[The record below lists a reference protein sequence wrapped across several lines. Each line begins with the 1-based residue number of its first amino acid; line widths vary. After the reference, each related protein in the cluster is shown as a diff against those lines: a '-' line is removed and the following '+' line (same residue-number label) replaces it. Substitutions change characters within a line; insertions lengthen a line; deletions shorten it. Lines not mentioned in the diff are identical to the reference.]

1 MSGIFGVVAKKE
13 CNEDLYYGTDY
24 HSHLGTQFA
33 GLAIYGRELVRK
45 IHDIKGSQF
54 KAKFHEDYLKM
65 QGDKGI
71 GVISARD
78 EQPIVMNSKFGVFA
92 IVTNGYIDNADSLV
106 KELFKR
112 GRSFVEVAE
121 GKINFTE
128 LCAKMI
134 ISGKNIVD
142 GIEGFFSKIKG
153 SCSLLLLNKEG
164 IYACRDRLGL
174 TPLVIGKK
182 GNSWAVSTES
192 SAFLNL
198 GYKLVKYLEPGE
210 IVLISRTGLKI
221 KRKGAKTK
229 QICSFLWVYT
239 GFPASNYEALN
250 VETSRERCGAQLAK
264 DDNIKADMV
273 AGIPDSGTAHAI
285 GYSMESGVP
294 LRRPLVK
301 YTPGYDRSYTPATQE
316 RRDLVARMK
325 LIPIPEIIKG
335 KRIVF
340 CDDSIVRGTQLKN
353 YTIQKL
359 KKHGAREIH
368 LRIACPPLMFPCKF
382 NYSTRSI
389 NELAARRAIKAIEG
403 KEPKSLAEYLDE
415 NSAEHKKMV
424 AWINRDIGSTTL
436 KYQKLCNMITAIGL
450 PKEKLC
456 LYCWTGKVPK
466 NGVKNASKKR

>member
-1 MSGIFGVVAKKE
+1 MSGIFGVVANKA

-33 GLAIYGRELVRK
+33 GLAVYGRELTRK

-54 KAKFHEDYLKM
+54 KAKFDEDYLKL
-65 QGDKGI
+65 QGHQGI

-78 EQPIVMNSKFGVFA
+78 EQPIVMNSKFGAFA
-92 IVTNGYIDNADSLV
+92 IVTNGFIDNAEKLA
-106 KELFKR
+106 KELFKK
-112 GRSFVEVAE
+112 GRSFSEVAE

-128 LCAKMI
+128 MAAKII
-134 ISGKNIVD
+134 ISGKTIIAGV
-142 GIEGFFSKIKG
+142 EKFFSKIQG

-182 GNSWAVSTES
+182 GNNWAVSTES
-192 SAFLNL
+192 AAFLNL
-198 GYKLVKYLEPGE
+198 GYKLVRHLEPGE
-210 IVLISRTGLKI
+210 IVLITPKGLQL
-221 KRKGAKTK
+221 KRKGGSAK

-239 GFPASNYEALN
+239 GFPASNYETIN

-264 DDNIKADMV
+264 DDDIQADMV

-285 GYSMESGVP
+285 GYSMESKVP

-301 YTPGYDRSYTPATQE
+301 YTPGYDRSYTPVSQA
-316 RRDLVARMK
+316 RRDLVAKMK
-325 LIPIPEIIKG
+325 LIPIPEIIQG

-359 KKHGAREIH
+359 KEHGAKEIH
-368 LRIACPPLMFPCKF
+368 LRISCPPLMFPCKF

-389 NELAARRAIKAIEG
+389 NELAARRAIKNIEG
-403 KEPKSLAEYLDE
+403 REPKSVCKYLDE
-415 NSAEHKKMV
+415 HSKEYKKMV
-424 AWINRDIGSTTL
+424 AWIAKDIGATTL
-436 KYQKLCNMITAIGL
+436 KFQKLEDMIRAIGL
-450 PKEKLC
+450 DKSKLC
-456 LYCWTGKVPK
+456 LYCWTGKSPAK
-466 NGVKNASKKR
+466 AK

>member
-1 MSGIFGVVAKKE
+1 MSGIFGVVAKKS

-33 GLAIYGRELVRK
+33 GLAIYGRELARK

-65 QGDKGI
+65 PGDKGI

-78 EQPIVMNSKFGVFA
+78 EQPIVMNSKFGPFA
-92 IVTNGYIDNADSLV
+92 IVTDGFIDNADKLA
-106 KELFKR
+106 KELFKK
-112 GRSFVEVAE
+112 GRSFSEVAE
-121 GKINFTE
+121 GKINFVE
-128 LCAKMI
+128 MAAKII
-134 ISGKNIVD
+134 ISGKTIVE
-142 GIEGFFSKIKG
+142 GIEKVFSKIQG
-153 SCSLLLLNKEG
+153 SCTLLLLNKYG

-182 GNSWAVSTES
+182 GNNWAVSTES

-198 GYKLVKYLEPGE
+198 GYKLIKHLEPGE
-210 IVLISRTGLKI
+210 IVLITSSGLEV
-221 KRKGAKTK
+221 KRQGAKTN

-239 GFPASNYEALN
+239 GFPASNYEAIN

-264 DDNIKADMV
+264 DDDIAADMV

-285 GYSMESGVP
+285 GYSMQSGIP

-316 RRDLVARMK
+316 RRDLVAKMK

-353 YTIQKL
+353 YTIAKL
-359 KKHGAREIH
+359 KSHGAKEIH
-368 LRIACPPLMFPCKF
+368 LRISCPPLMFPCKF

-389 NELAARRAIKAIEG
+389 NELAARKAIKAIEG
-403 KEPKSLAEYLDE
+403 REPKSVCKYLVE
-415 NSAEHKKMV
+415 NSKEYKKMV
-424 AWINRDIGSTTL
+424 DWISKDIGATTL
-436 KYQKLCNMITAIGL
+436 KFQKLDDMIKAIGL
-450 PKEKLC
+450 DKSKLC
-456 LYCWTGKVPK
+456 LYCWTGRSPAKV
-466 NGVKNASKKR
+466 KK

>member
-1 MSGIFGVVAKKE
+1 MSGIFGVVAKKA

-33 GLAIYGRELVRK
+33 GLAIYGKELTRK

-54 KAKFHEDYLKM
+54 KAKFYEDYLKM
-65 QGDKGI
+65 EGHKGI

-78 EQPIVMNSKFGVFA
+78 EQPIVMNSKFGPFA
-92 IVTNGYIDNADSLV
+92 IVTNGFIDNADKIA
-106 KELFKR
+106 KELFKK
-112 GRSFVEVAE
+112 GRSFAEVAE
-121 GKINFTE
+121 GKINFAE
-128 LCAKMI
+128 MAAKII
-134 ISGKNIVD
+134 ISGSSIV
-142 GIEGFFSKIKG
+142 EGVEKLFAKIQG

-164 IYACRDRLGL
+164 VYACRDRLGL

-182 GNSWAVSTES
+182 GSSWAVSTES

-198 GYKLVKYLEPGE
+198 GYKLVKHLEPGE
-210 IVLISRTGLKI
+210 IVLITAQGLKI
-221 KRKGAKTK
+221 KRKGAKTN

-239 GFPASNYEALN
+239 GFPASNYEAIN

-264 DDNIKADMV
+264 DDDIQADVV

-285 GYSMESGVP
+285 GYSMQSGIP

-301 YTPGYDRSYTPATQE
+301 YTPGYDRSYTPATQS
-316 RRDLVARMK
+316 RRDLVAKMK
-325 LIPIPEIIKG
+325 LIPVPEIIKG

-359 KKHGAREIH
+359 KEHGAKEIH

-382 NYSTRSI
+382 NYSTRSAS
-389 NELAARRAIKAIEG
+389 ELVARRAIKSIEG
-403 KEPKSLAEYLDE
+403 KEPKSLGKYLDE
-415 NSAEHKKMV
+415 NSKEYKKMV
-424 AWINRDIGSTTL
+424 AWINKDIGATTL
-436 KYQKLCNMITAIGL
+436 KFQKLDDLVKAIGL
-450 PKEKLC
+450 DKNKLC
-456 LYCWTGKVPK
+456 TYCWTGKTPGK
-466 NGVKNASKKR
+466 AKK

>member
-1 MSGIFGVVAKKE
+1 MSGIFGVVAKKS

-33 GLAIYGRELVRK
+33 GLAVYGRELARK

-65 QGDKGI
+65 PGDKGI

-78 EQPIVMNSKFGVFA
+78 EQPIVMNSKFGPFA
-92 IVTNGYIDNADSLV
+92 VVTDGFIDNAEKLA
-106 KELFKR
+106 KELFKK
-112 GRSFVEVAE
+112 GRSFSEVAE
-121 GKINFTE
+121 GRINFVE
-128 LCAKMI
+128 MVSKLI
-134 ISGKNIVD
+134 ISRKTIVE
-142 GIEGFFSKIKG
+142 GIEKVFSKIQG
-153 SCSLLLLNKEG
+153 SCTLLLLNKDG

-174 TPLVIGKK
+174 NPLVIGKK
-182 GNSWAVSTES
+182 GSSWAVSTES

-198 GYKLVKYLEPGE
+198 GYKLVKQLEPGE
-210 IVLISRTGLKI
+210 IVLITTKGLEI
-221 KRKGAKTK
+221 KRQGVSTN

-239 GFPASNYEALN
+239 GFPASNYEAIN

-264 DDNIKADMV
+264 DDDVQADMV

-285 GYSMESGVP
+285 GYSMQSGVP

-316 RRDLVARMK
+316 RRDLVAKMK

-359 KKHGAREIH
+359 KEHGAKEIH
-368 LRIACPPLMFPCKF
+368 LRISCPPLMFPCKF

-389 NELAARRAIKAIEG
+389 NELAARRAIKDIEG
-403 KEPKSLAEYLDE
+403 KEPKSVCKYLDE
-415 NSAEHKKMV
+415 HSKEYKKMV
-424 AWINRDIGSTTL
+424 AWISKDIGATTL
-436 KYQKLCNMITAIGL
+436 KFQKLDDMIKAIGL
-450 PKEKLC
+450 DKSKLC
-456 LYCWTGKVPK
+456 LYCWTGKSPAK
-466 NGVKNASKKR
+466 VKK

>member
-1 MSGIFGVVAKKE
+1 MSGIFGVVAKKD
-13 CNEDLYYGTDY
+13 CSEDLYYGTDY

-33 GLAIYGRELVRK
+33 GLAIYGAELTRK

-54 KAKFHEDYLKM
+54 KAKFYEDYLKM
-65 QGDKGI
+65 PGDKGI

-78 EQPIVMNSKFGVFA
+78 EQPIVMNSKFGPFA
-92 IVTNGYIDNADSLV
+92 VVSDGFIDNAERLA
-106 KELFKR
+106 KELFKK
-112 GRSFVEVAE
+112 GRSFSEVAE
-121 GKINFTE
+121 GKINFVE
-128 LCAKMI
+128 MASKII
-134 ISGKNIVD
+134 ISGKTIVE
-142 GIEGFFSKIKG
+142 GIEKVFSKIQG
-153 SCSLLLLNKEG
+153 SCTLLLLNKEG

-182 GNSWAVSTES
+182 GSSWAVSTES

-198 GYKLVKYLEPGE
+198 GYKLVKHLEPGE
-210 IVLISRTGLKI
+210 IVLITRTGLKI
-221 KRKGAKTK
+221 KRFGSKAN

-239 GFPASNYEALN
+239 GFPASDYETIN
-250 VETSRERCGAQLAK
+250 VETSRERCGSQLAK
-264 DDNIKADMV
+264 DDDIQADMV

-285 GYSMESGVP
+285 GYSMQSGIP

-301 YTPGYDRSYTPATQE
+301 YTPGYDRSYTPATQA
-316 RRDLVARMK
+316 RRDLVAKMK

-359 KKHGAREIH
+359 KEHGAKEIH
-368 LRIACPPLMFPCKF
+368 LRISCPPLMFPCKF

-389 NELAARRAIKAIEG
+389 NELAARRAIKDIEG
-403 KEPKSLAEYLDE
+403 KEPKSVCKYLNE
-415 NSAEHKKMV
+415 NSKEYKKMV

-436 KYQKLCNMITAIGL
+436 KYQKLSDMIAAIGL

-456 LYCWTGKVPK
+456 LYCWTGKSPAK
-466 NGVKNASKKR
+466 AKK

>member
-1 MSGIFGVVAKKE
+1 MSGIFGVVAKKS

-33 GLAIYGRELVRK
+33 GLAIYGKELTRK

-54 KAKFHEDYLKM
+54 KAKFYEDYLKT
-65 QGDKGI
+65 QGDKGV

-78 EQPIVMNSKFGVFA
+78 EQPIVMNSKFGPFA
-92 IVTNGYIDNADSLV
+92 IVTNGFIDNADKIA
-106 KELFKR
+106 KELFKK
-112 GRSFVEVAE
+112 GRSFAEVAE
-121 GKINFTE
+121 GKINFVE
-128 LCAKMI
+128 MAAKII
-134 ISGKNIVD
+134 ISGNSIVG
-142 GIEGFFSKIKG
+142 GIEKLFAKIQG

-182 GNSWAVSTES
+182 GSSWAVSTES

-198 GYKLVKYLEPGE
+198 GYKLVKHLEPGE
-210 IVLISRTGLKI
+210 IVLITSSGLKI
-221 KRKGAKTK
+221 KHKGSKTN

-239 GFPASNYEALN
+239 GFPASNYETIN

-264 DDNIKADMV
+264 DDDIVADMV

-285 GYSMESGVP
+285 GYSMQSGVP

-301 YTPGYDRSYTPATQE
+301 YTPGYDRSYTPATQAL
-316 RRDLVARMK
+316 RDLVAKMK

-359 KKHGAREIH
+359 KEHGAKEIH
-368 LRIACPPLMFPCKF
+368 LRISCPPLMFPCKF
-382 NYSTRSI
+382 NYSTRSAS
-389 NELAARRAIKAIEG
+389 ELVARRAIKSIEG
-403 KEPKSLAEYLDE
+403 KEPKSLGKYLDE
-415 NSAEHKKMV
+415 NSKEYKKMV
-424 AWINRDIGSTTL
+424 EWISKDIGATTL
-436 KYQKLCNMITAIGL
+436 KFQKLDDLIRAIGL
-450 PKEKLC
+450 DRNKLC
-456 LYCWTGKVPK
+456 TYCWTGKTPAK
-466 NGVKNASKKR
+466 AKK

>member
-1 MSGIFGVVAKKE
+1 MSGLFGVVANKD

-33 GLAIYGRELVRK
+33 GLAIYGRELARK

-78 EQPIVMNSKFGVFA
+78 EQPIVMNSKFGPFA
-92 IVTNGYIDNADSLV
+92 IVTDGFIDNAEKLA
-106 KELFKR
+106 KELFKK
-112 GRSFVEVAE
+112 GRSFSEVAE
-121 GKINFTE
+121 GKINFVE
-128 LCAKMI
+128 MAAKFI
-134 ISGKNIVD
+134 ISGKTIVE
-142 GIEGFFSKIKG
+142 GIEKVFSKIQG
-153 SCSLLLLNKEG
+153 SCTILLLNKEG

-182 GNSWAVSTES
+182 GSSWAVSTES

-198 GYKLVKYLEPGE
+198 GYKLVKHLEPGE
-210 IVLISRTGLKI
+210 IVLITRSGIKI
-221 KRKGAKTK
+221 KRQGVKTN

-239 GFPASNYEALN
+239 GFPASNYEAIN

-264 DDNIKADMV
+264 DDDIQADMV

-285 GYSMESGVP
+285 GYSMQSGVP

-316 RRDLVARMK
+316 RRDLVAKMK

-353 YTIQKL
+353 YTIAKL
-359 KKHGAREIH
+359 KSHGAKEIH
-368 LRIACPPLMFPCKF
+368 LRISCPPLMFPCKF

-389 NELAARRAIKAIEG
+389 NELAARRAIKDIEG
-403 KEPKSLAEYLDE
+403 KEPKSVCKYLDE
-415 NSAEHKKMV
+415 NSKEYKKMV
-424 AWINRDIGSTTL
+424 AWINRDIGATTL
-436 KYQKLCNMITAIGL
+436 KYQKLDDMIKAIGL
-450 PKEKLC
+450 DKSKLC
-456 LYCWTGKVPK
+456 LYCWTGKSP
-466 NGVKNASKKR
+466 AKRR